1 MTTTKGT
8 PRFRMTA
15 LSIALVAAGLAVGVL
30 ISDTDRSSE
39 VFAQSDAHRPSTD
52 LHTDHARRTAE
63 LKKTMHGP
71 VDIFFDVTE
80 VTASEPSLK
89 GVRFSELVD
98 VTGKEL
104 LLFSKTS
111 GEEWLIDPDM
121 VLTFRITKEA
131 KRQKR

>member
-1 MTTTKGT
+1 MTATTGT
-8 PRFRMTA
+8 SRSRTTA
-15 LSIALVAAGLAVGVL
+15 LSCLLLGSGLVFGLLVSGFSPA
-30 ISDTDRSSE
+30 SAT
-39 VFAQSDAHRPSTD
+39 FAQSDAHRPSRELD
-52 LHTDHARRTAE
+52 TDHARRTAE

-71 VDIFFDVTE
+71 VDVFFDVTE

-89 GVRFSELVD
+89 GVRFSGLVD

-111 GEEWLIDPDM
+111 AEEWLIDPDM